1 MSEEPNNQENG
12 EEPEVD
18 RLADVKQ
25 LGVWASLASLSYV
38 FWVVGG
44 MEMIERLAYY
54 GVRSVASI
62 YATRPESEGGLG
74 VTMARFGT
82 LMLLWNMMQTFVPIF
97 FGGLADR
104 YGYKQTIFVA
114 TVLKLIGYLLMGLI
128 PTYWGFF
135 AGAMF
140 LAKGTAIF
148 KPGIQGSL
156 ILATNRENSA
166 VAWGTFY
173 QIVNLGAWIGPLIAL
188 QMRQLDWSY
197 VFYINGAIIC
207 INFILLFTYKEP
219 GIEARLA
226 RQEKEKRG
234 EVEKMSLFKEAMKDL
249 RKPYLAFYLL
259 IFCVFWFMFP
269 MLWDVLP
276 KYIDDWV
283 DTSVIVTSIFGPEGT
298 PNKTLHFLMGMN
310 EDGLRIEP
318 EGIVNL
324 NSFMIMLTCFI
335 FAGLSSRFRATTTLF
350 YGTLLVV
357 AALAL
362 FGLYTHAWVI
372 VGCMV
377 IFSIGEMLTG
387 PKYGE
392 FIGNIAPPGKK
403 AMWMGF
409 SQAPVLVGWT
419 LEGKFG
425 PLLYHHYS
433 SKDQLS
439 RQMIT
444 EKFDASMDVTDKGI
458 PIGEAFDK
466 LVEVSGKPAAE
477 MQQMLYDAHNIGM
490 VWYIFAII
498 AAFSAMMIYV
508 YGVWFKKYQEKHAEE
523 LRKRASS

>member
-1 MSEEPNNQENG
+1 MSDELKDQEGEPTN
-12 EEPEVD
+12 

-25 LGVWASLASLSYV
+25 LGLWASLASLSYV
-38 FWVVGG
+38 FWIVGG

-62 YATRPESEGGLG
+62 YATRPASEGGLG
-74 VTMARFGT
+74 VTMAKFGT
-82 LMLLWNMMQTFVPIF
+82 LIMIWNMMQTLVPIF

-114 TVLKLIGYLLMGLI
+114 TILKLIGYILMAMI

-156 ILATNRENSA
+156 ISCTSRKNSA

-188 QMRQLDWSY
+188 SMRQLDWSL
-197 VFYINGAIIC
+197 VFYTNAAILC
-207 INFILLFTYKEP
+207 INFVLLFTYKEP
-219 GIEARLA
+219 GIEQRLE
-226 RQEKEKRG
+226 RQAKEKSG
-234 EVEKMSLFKEAMKDL
+234 EIEKTSMFKEAMKDL
-249 RKPYLAFYLL
+249 RKPYLSFYLL

-283 DTSVIVTSIFGPEGT
+283 DTGVIVRDLFGPEGT
-298 PNKTLHFLMGMN
+298 TNKTLHFLMGMN
-310 EDGLRIEP
+310 KDGLRIEP

-357 AALAL
+357 ASLTL

-372 VGCMV
+372 VACMA

-409 SQAPVLVGWT
+409 TQAPVLIGWT
-419 LEGKFG
+419 LEGKIG
-425 PLLYHHYS
+425 PQLYHTFS

-444 EKFDASMDVTDKGI
+444 EKFDAAMDVTEKGI
-458 PIGEAFDK
+458 PVGEAFHK
-466 LVEVSGKPAAE
+466 LVEISGKSASE
-477 MQQMLYDAHNIGM
+477 MQQALYDANNVGM
-490 VWYIFAII
+490 VWYVFAII
-498 AAFSAMMIYV
+498 ALFSAMMIYV
-508 YGVWFKKYQEKHAEE
+508 YGVWFKKYQERHAEE
-523 LRKRASS
+523 IRKGLL